1 MMHVGWLHKISGVGL
16 CKFGLEG
23 CLCSVF
29 LSIPWTFFWSLRYT
43 PISAGGWRV
52 VLLIVFF
59 DTIFFYPWDDD
70 EFYFWSL
77 IIFFWSLTRCNSY
90 EFTTIHQFLE
100 IGVRIYLLYMRLL
113 TTVAY
118 IRWASKH
125 NHAKLSKTDHINQGE
140 ASELPKSCAGSF
152 RLDQEPDLWAW
163 FDPLLNGYSRYG
175 RMMMNDGYGRMIMNG
190 LQILRTFLFANN
202 LFLQV
207 WKSFWAWTF
216 SNVTSWDYPQSL
228 VSSIPLEV
236 SLFAELAL
244 TVAEARFASQTCRCV
259 SVFQLGRLAG
269 FARRQVKTPDG
280 WQIVTLA
287 RKPFSDT
294 ASQPEIL
301 HTAWM

>member
-1 MMHVGWLHKISGVGL
+1 MHI
-16 CKFGLEG
+16 
-23 CLCSVF
+23 
-29 LSIPWTFFWSLRYT
+29 
-43 PISAGGWRV
+43 
-52 VLLIVFF
+52 LLF
-59 DTIFFYPWDDD
+59 
-70 EFYFWSL
+70 
-77 IIFFWSLTRCNSY
+77 
-90 EFTTIHQFLE
+90 
-100 IGVRIYLLYMRLL
+100 
-113 TTVAY
+113 TVAY

-125 NHAKLSKTDHINQGE
+125 YHANLSKTDHINQGE

-175 RMMMNDGYGRMIMNG
+175 RMIMNG
-190 LQILRTFLFANN
+190 LQILRMFLFANN

-207 WKSFWAWTF
+207 WNSFWAWTF
-216 SNVTSWDYPQSL
+216 SNVTSGDYPQSL

-244 TVAEARFASQTCRCV
+244 SWSKICKPNLSLRFSV
-259 SVFQLGRLAG
+259 STGETRRLEDVRWKHPMAD
-269 FARRQVKTPDG
+269 FCT
-280 WQIVTLA
+280 QIVTLA